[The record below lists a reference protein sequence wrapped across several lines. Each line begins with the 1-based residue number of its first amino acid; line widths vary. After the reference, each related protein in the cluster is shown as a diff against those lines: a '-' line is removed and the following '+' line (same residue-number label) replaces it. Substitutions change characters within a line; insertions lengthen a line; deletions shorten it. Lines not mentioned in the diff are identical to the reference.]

1 MKYSRETNSCSLENL
16 ALELGTP
23 CSSRINRP
31 ELRYLSM
38 ASEALEET
46 GPFGPPM
53 AEVAPPEPESFVEAA
68 RLRMAVQEELAAI
81 LASPSFHTSKKSCE
95 FLHYIVQ
102 VALDGRTDSLKER
115 SIGLD
120 LLGRDISYDP
130 SSDATVR
137 VRANEV
143 RKRLRSFYATQSPQ
157 NGYRIELLPGSYGP
171 RFVREPESRK
181 PLVSVSLGIST
192 DVHEARAP
200 EPLTVLPLNIVGIM
214 RPALIA
220 LFLCGL
226 FLRQQIKSGDPYHQF
241 WDTRLQG
248 KNAMLILTGEKAP
261 PQITNQT
268 AALED
273 EGTARAMLPIVWLAG
288 RYDLQPLMGSQETEE
303 DDKQAGL
310 GGETAIIHS
319 TEATPPEL
327 EADKRL
333 RYLISE
339 NAGTLHLIDRSG
351 STPDISTG
359 AHAALLTILPEH
371 PAVLWIAGTD
381 RESIHTL
388 SEIISSKDSFPSQLT
403 HETEMGQVVQAVWK
417 GNLSPHLEIYTHQ
430 P

>member
-1 MKYSRETNSCSLENL
+1 MAPVIKIWRLDK
-16 ALELGTP
+16 GTP

-31 ELRYLSM
+31 ELISISM

-81 LASPSFHTSKKSCE
+81 LASPSFHTSRKSCE

-102 VALDGRTDSLKER
+102 VTLDGRIDSLKER

-143 RKRLRSFYATQSPQ
+143 RKRLRSFYSTQSPR

-181 PLVSVSLGIST
+181 PLISVSLDLST

-200 EPLTVLPLNIVGIM
+200 EQQLTVLPLNIVGIM

-220 LFLCGL
+220 LFLCAL

-248 KNAMLILTGEKAP
+248 KTAMLILDGDKGTGQATT
-261 PQITNQT
+261 Q
-268 AALED
+268 AGALEGA
-273 EGTARAMLPIVWLAG
+273 GTARAMLPIVWLAG
-288 RYDLQPLMGSQETEE
+288 RYDLQPLMGSQEIEE

-310 GGETAIIHS
+310 GGETAILHS
-319 TEATPPEL
+319 AEATPPEF

-333 RYLISE
+333 RYLISRQ
-339 NAGTLHLIDRSG
+339 AGAFHLIDRSD
-351 STPDISTG
+351 SKPDTSAG
-359 AHAALLTILPEH
+359 EHAAVLTVFPEH

-381 RESIHTL
+381 WESTNKL
-388 SEIISSKDSFPSQLT
+388 AEIISGKDSFPSQLAR
-403 HETEMGQVVQAVWK
+403 ETEMGQVVQAVWK
-417 GNLSPHLEIYTHQ
+417 GDLSPHLEIYTHQ

>member
-1 MKYSRETNSCSLENL
+1 
-16 ALELGTP
+16 
-23 CSSRINRP
+23 
-31 ELRYLSM
+31 M

-68 RLRMAVQEELAAI
+68 RLRVAVQEELAAI
-81 LASPSFHTSKKSCE
+81 LASSSFHTSRKSCE

-102 VALDGRTDSLKER
+102 VALDGRIDSLKER

-143 RKRLRSFYATQSPQ
+143 RKRLRSFYSTQSPKH
-157 NGYRIELLPGSYGP
+157 GYRIELLPGSYGP

-181 PLVSVSLGIST
+181 PLISVSLDIST

-200 EPLTVLPLNIVGIM
+200 EQQLTVLPLNIVGIM

-220 LFLCGL
+220 LFLCAL

-248 KNAMLILTGEKAP
+248 KNAMLILTGEKT
-261 PQITNQT
+261 PQQT
-268 AALED
+268 TTQAAALEG

-288 RYDLQPLMGSQETEE
+288 RYDLQPLIGSQGMEAN
-303 DDKQAGL
+303 DKQAGL
-310 GGETAIIHS
+310 GGETAILHS
-319 TEATPPEL
+319 AEATPLEF

-333 RYLISE
+333 RYLISGQ
-339 NAGTLHLIDRSG
+339 AGVFHLIDQSG
-351 STPDISTG
+351 STPDTSAGT
-359 AHAALLTILPEH
+359 HAAVLTILPEH

-381 RESIHTL
+381 WESTNKL
-388 SEIISSKDSFPSQLT
+388 AEMISGKDSFPSQLT
-403 HETEMGQVVQAVWK
+403 WETEMGQVVQAVWR
-417 GNLSPHLEIYTHQ
+417 GNPSPHLEIYTHQ

>member
-1 MKYSRETNSCSLENL
+1 MAEVLKIWLL
-16 ALELGTP
+16 DGGAP

-31 ELRYLSM
+31 ELISISM
-38 ASEALEET
+38 ASEALVET

-68 RLRMAVQEELAAI
+68 RLRVAVQEELAAI
-81 LASPSFHTSKKSCE
+81 LASPSFHASRKSCE

-102 VALDGRTDSLKER
+102 VALDGRIDSLKER

-181 PLVSVSLGIST
+181 PLVSVSLDIST
-192 DVHEARAP
+192 EVHDARVP
-200 EPLTVLPLNIVGIM
+200 EQLTVLPLNIVGIM

-220 LFLCGL
+220 LFLCAL

-248 KNAMLILTGEKAP
+248 KNAMLILTGENAP
-261 PQITNQT
+261 QQITTQA
-268 AALED
+268 AALEG
-273 EGTARAMLPIVWLAG
+273 EGTARAILPIVWLAG
-288 RYDLQPLMGSQETEE
+288 RYDLQPSIGSQEMEAN
-303 DDKQAGL
+303 DKQAGL
-310 GGETAIIHS
+310 GGETAILHS
-319 TEATPPEL
+319 AEATPPAF

-333 RYLISE
+333 RYLISRQTG
-339 NAGTLHLIDRSG
+339 AFHLMDRSD
-351 STPDISTG
+351 SKPDISAG
-359 AHAALLTILPEH
+359 DHAAVLTVFPEH

-381 RESIHTL
+381 WESTNKL
-388 SEIISSKDSFPSQLT
+388 AEIISSKDSFPSQLAR
-403 HETEMGQVVQAVWK
+403 ETEMGQVVQAVWRS
-417 GNLSPHLEIYTHQ
+417 NPSPHLELYTHQ